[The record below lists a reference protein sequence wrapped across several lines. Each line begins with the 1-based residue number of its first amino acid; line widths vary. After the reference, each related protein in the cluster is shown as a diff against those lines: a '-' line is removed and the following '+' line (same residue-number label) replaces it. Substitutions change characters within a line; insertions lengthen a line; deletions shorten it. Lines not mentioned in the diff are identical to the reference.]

1 MRAIVFNTKQK
12 VAVLAIGLT
21 VATTGVVTGGAA
33 ASDQHPVPTASR
45 VHGAARVA
53 LPAREISSSDSSQ
66 TTGSNR

>member
-33 ASDQHPVPTASR
+33 ASDQHPVPTAS
-45 VHGAARVA
+45 HIHA
-53 LPAREISSSDSSQ
+53 Q
-66 TTGSNR
+66 TEGTR